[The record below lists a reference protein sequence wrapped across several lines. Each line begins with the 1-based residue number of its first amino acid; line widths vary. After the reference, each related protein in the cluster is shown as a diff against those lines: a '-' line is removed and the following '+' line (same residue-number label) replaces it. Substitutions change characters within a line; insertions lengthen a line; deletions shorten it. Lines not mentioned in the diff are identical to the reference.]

1 MPVEVC
7 QFTLAWSLR
16 LKLQLRCSIL
26 TNVPYLNIALRVTN
40 GEVIFTMRILANV
53 LYLDTSIV
61 ELHDRLVTLRDI
73 PQIDVLVDRTADED
87 VGFELVPG
95 DTCPILMPLELHLYD
110 KVSNFIKH
118 NTKQSYYII
127 YLLALLFPL
136 AMSHR

>member
-53 LYLDTSIV
+53 LYFDTSIV

-87 VGFELVPG
+87 VGLELVPG

-110 KVSNFIKH
+110 KLSNLIKH
-118 NTKQSYYII
+118 NAKQS
-127 YLLALLFPL
+127 
-136 AMSHR
+136 

>member
-1 MPVEVC
+1 
-7 QFTLAWSLR
+7 
-16 LKLQLRCSIL
+16 
-26 TNVPYLNIALRVTN
+26 
-40 GEVIFTMRILANV
+40 MRILANV

-87 VGFELVPG
+87 VGLELVPG

-110 KVSNFIKH
+110 KVSNWIKH
-118 NTKQSYYII
+118 NTKQSYFTI

-136 AMSHR
+136 AISHR